1 MSKFCSKEINM
12 ATFYENILNLSK
24 QFRRMCVIRFFS
36 TLHSAGHSAQVGR
49 TFCALWL
56 ESMMENV
63 KIL

>member
-1 MSKFCSKEINM
+1 M

-24 QFRRMCVIRFFS
+24 QFRRMCWYKIFF

-49 TFCALWL
+49 TFCTLWL